1 MSDNKKIGDHV
12 GVLTNDAERLK
23 NFYMKKLEFK
33 FEKDV
38 ILKKTLAK
46 KIFNV
51 SSDFRFIRLYKGNF
65 KLELFEPITTSL
77 KHKKGVFGG
86 FHHWGFFVNNR
97 KKYCEKLKRQKV
109 KVIEIVKKDQIT
121 YFIED
126 PDGNLIEMRD

>member
-1 MSDNKKIGDHV
+1 MSDAKKICDHV

-33 FEKDV
+33 FEKDMT
-38 ILKKTLAK
+38 LKKNLAK
-46 KIFNV
+46 KIFNIN
-51 SSDFRFIRLYKGNF
+51 SDLRFIRLYRSDF

-97 KKYCEKLKRQKV
+97 KKYCKKLKRK
-109 KVIEIVKKDQIT
+109 KIKIIEIKRGSDT
-121 YFIED
+121 AYFIED
-126 PDGNLIEMRD
+126 PDRNLIEMRD